1 MSTTLPLLIPWAA
14 AAALALLDGRKRWVA
29 WTAVGAMTV
38 SFASTAV
45 LCGIV
50 FADGPQGVVAGGWE
64 SGIGIDLRADALGVI
79 FALVSTGVL
88 LAALI
93 HEVSTGVRS
102 RMFPALVLFLAAG
115 LTGLFLTGDV
125 FNFYVFF
132 ELAMISA
139 YALAAYGDQ
148 ARQLRAGFIFA
159 VVNLLGSFLF
169 LIGVAALY
177 HVTGTLQMEA
187 VAAGLTDVRAGTGVL
202 IAVMIFVAF
211 GVKLGLF
218 PFHFWLPTLYTSATP
233 GVAAMLSGAV
243 ANIGSYGILRF
254 GAEIMPASLQRGAT
268 VLIAIGTVSILYGAM
283 QALSR
288 RSCSEVLAYSAIGQ
302 AGYVLIALGIG
313 GPVGLAAAV
322 IYAVVN
328 ALNKALLF
336 LAVEIRGWLVGAAFV
351 VGAFSV
357 TGIPPSA
364 GFFGKLELLRA
375 GIDEQSIALVALI
388 FLGGAL
394 SFVYMFQVYQ
404 HDFWSPDRRTGEAS
418 PWTPRIVTAVL
429 AVVIVAIGLWPE
441 PLLAVGR
448 EAAAALEAGVGA

>member
-1 MSTTLPLLIPWAA
+1 
-14 AAALALLDGRKRWVA
+14 
-29 WTAVGAMTV
+29 
-38 SFASTAV
+38 
-45 LCGIV
+45 
-50 FADGPQGVVAGGWE
+50 
-64 SGIGIDLRADALGVI
+64 
-79 FALVSTGVL
+79 
-88 LAALI
+88 
-93 HEVSTGVRS
+93 
-102 RMFPALVLFLAAG
+102 
-115 LTGLFLTGDV
+115 
-125 FNFYVFF
+125 
-132 ELAMISA
+132 
-139 YALAAYGDQ
+139 
-148 ARQLRAGFIFA
+148 
-159 VVNLLGSFLF
+159 
-169 LIGVAALY
+169 
-177 HVTGTLQMEA
+177 
-187 VAAGLTDVRAGTGVL
+187 
-202 IAVMIFVAF
+202 
-211 GVKLGLF
+211 
-218 PFHFWLPTLYTSATP
+218 
-233 GVAAMLSGAV
+233 VAAMLSGAV